1 MTSDPSG
8 KIRALA
14 GDELEELIEEDGTLL
29 RGKKPVGQPDPPSRD
44 LPQNLH
50 SAATAHRQ
58 TPSAVG
64 QQTGAGRA
72 KDDSSAAAM
81 FGAVLGSYRIVRLL
95 GEGGMGQVFEA
106 EHTLLGRRVALK
118 LLRPEYA
125 VKRDAVRR
133 FFQEARAV
141 NTIGHKNI
149 VDVTDFVEL
158 QSGETFIIM
167 EFLQGKDLGDLQR
180 ETTDPI
186 PLHQAMRISLQICDA
201 LEAAHEKGIV
211 HRDLKPDNIF
221 VIGQMSDLTVK
232 LLDFGVA
239 KLLRNEEGS
248 DSYQTAAGAVIGTP
262 AYMSPEQAAG
272 IPVDNRSDIY
282 SLGAILYELFT
293 GHPVFRA
300 KSFGEFVIKHMN
312 HTPTLPR
319 DLQNA
324 PRIPAALEHVIMR
337 CLEKDPNS
345 RYQAV
350 TELREDLARATATV
364 ETVIHEQKKLDNLA
378 RRPRQRGWKLA
389 AIAICITAAA
399 AAAFW
404 VAAGLSISDLTE
416 GNKESPPV
424 AAPDPRVPTRAISSP
439 PKPQKPL
446 IQKTVP
452 AVASSA
458 KVTLR
463 TDPAGATVYRSG
475 STKPLGKTPLD
486 VQMSGNGQRVTFS
499 FRLAGYRP
507 TEETITISGN
517 TLIRLPLERLRDKR
531 RKTTASKTTSTKPT
545 PGKEPA
551 GTPTTEKDPAA
562 KKPPTKIR
570 PEDTLDPFDD

>member
-1 MTSDPSG
+1 MPSDLSG

-29 RGKKPVGQPDPPSRD
+29 RGKKPIEQPALPSFD
-44 LPQNLH
+44 LHDAP
-50 SAATAHRQ
+50 TGHRH
-58 TPSAVG
+58 TPSAAG
-64 QQTGAGRA
+64 MKTGAG
-72 KDDSSAAAM
+72 SARDKSDTGASAL
-81 FGAVLGSYRIVRLL
+81 FGTVLGSYRILRLL

-158 QSGETFIIM
+158 PTGETFIIM
-167 EFLQGKDLGDLQR
+167 ELLQGKDLGDLQR
-180 ETTDPI
+180 ESPEPI

-201 LEAAHEKGIV
+201 LEAAHEKEII

-221 VIGQMSDLTVK
+221 VIDHMANLTVK

-248 DSYQTAAGAVIGTP
+248 DSYQTAVGAVIGTP

-300 KSFGEFVIKHMN
+300 KSFGEFVVKHMN
-312 HTPTLPR
+312 HSPTLPR

-337 CLEKDPNS
+337 CLEKDPHR

-364 ETVIHEQKKLDNLA
+364 ETVIHAQEELA

-389 AIAICITAAA
+389 AIAIFITLAA

-404 VAAGLSISDLTE
+404 VAAGLSISDLTKDTKRT
-416 GNKESPPV
+416 NRAKRKPPESKLV
-424 AAPDPRVPTRAISSP
+424 PRTPMRAIAT
-439 PKPQKPL
+439 KPN
-446 IQKTVP
+446 P
-452 AVASSA
+452 ATPSNMIGRPALAPNA

-463 TDPAGATVYRSG
+463 TDPAGATVYRTG
-475 STKPLGKTPLD
+475 STDPLGTTPLD
-486 VQMSGNGQRVTFS
+486 VQMSAAGQRVTFS
-499 FRLAGYRP
+499 FRLAGYRSV
-507 TEETITISGN
+507 EETITISGN
-517 TLIRLPLERLRDKR
+517 TLIRVPLERVRARDKR
-531 RKTTASKTTSTKPT
+531 RKAGSKVTPDKIEKPQS
-545 PGKEPA
+545 EQA
-551 GTPTTEKDPAA
+551 
-562 KKPPTKIR
+562 PPVKVPPRKIR